1 MLILLMIQ
9 VDVAKSDLN
18 HSNFL
23 MTNQLSRSAL
33 NFRWLSRFDSCMPCD
48 DPHSSW

>member
-18 HSNFL
+18 HLNFL
-23 MTNQLSRSAL
+23 MTNQLPRSAL
-33 NFRWLSRFDSCMPCD
+33 HFRCLVRFDLCMPRD